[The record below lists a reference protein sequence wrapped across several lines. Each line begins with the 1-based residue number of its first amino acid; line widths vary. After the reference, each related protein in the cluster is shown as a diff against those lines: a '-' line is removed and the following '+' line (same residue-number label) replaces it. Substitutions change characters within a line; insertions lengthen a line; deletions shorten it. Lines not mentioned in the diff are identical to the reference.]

1 MYCQGYLGG
10 SCPRL
15 WRSAL
20 STIRATQRA
29 RGRTE
34 GGLLLH
40 NFHSTDQGW
49 DLRTGI
55 AHKFPGDMDTADSG
69 TAFGETQSRP
79 VGNAKPQGI
88 QVPAAA
94 LEKLTLI

>member
-1 MYCQGYLGG
+1 M
-10 SCPRL
+10 
-15 WRSAL
+15 

-40 NFHSTDQGW
+40 NFHSTDQEW

-55 AHKFPGDMDTADSG
+55 AHKFPGDKDAADSG
-69 TAFGETQSRP
+69 TAFGETRSRP
-79 VGNAKPQGI
+79 VGKAKPQGI

-94 LEKLTLI
+94 LKKLTVV